1 MISIFVC
8 IFHTR
13 SHFPEPIGVQGRLF
27 GVLGGRVRAFRRQRG
42 NRVGHGLF
50 STEKQHLGSSPPY
63 GCVFFL
69 SNNAS
74 NRQVSHSKE
83 GRTSQARY
91 TFINLGNLRPSLFS
105 LTHIFPSIFRF
116 FCISPT
122 HTHTHNGHHTTY
134 HQRQARRRQ
143 WHRRSR
149 LVRCQGWSR
158 PHAEGRCHYG
168 RRQC

>member
-1 MISIFVC
+1 M
-8 IFHTR
+8 
-13 SHFPEPIGVQGRLF
+13 F
-27 GVLGGRVRAFRRQRG
+27 GVLAGRVRAFRRQRG

-105 LTHIFPSIFRF
+105 LTHTFPSVFASFASFQLTHILTMATTLPTTNGKHDGANGTDGVASFAVKAGLARMLKGGVIMDVVNAEQVRS
-116 FCISPT
+116 CSMSP
-122 HTHTHNGHHTTY
+122 
-134 HQRQARRRQ
+134 
-143 WHRRSR
+143 
-149 LVRCQGWSR
+149 
-158 PHAEGRCHYG
+158 
-168 RRQC
+168 RRQCH

>member
-1 MISIFVC
+1 MVFIC
-8 IFHTR
+8 IFHIC
-13 SHFPEPIGVQGRLF
+13 SHSPEPIGVEGRLF

-105 LTHIFPSIFRF
+105 SHAYLSLDLSLLLHLSNSHTYSQWPPHYPPPTASTTAPMALME
-116 FCISPT
+116 SP
-122 HTHTHNGHHTTY
+122 
-134 HQRQARRRQ
+134 RSL
-143 WHRRSR
+143 SR
-149 LVRCQGWSR
+149 LVSPAC
-158 PHAEGRCHYG
+158 
-168 RRQC
+168 